1 MRKSFE
7 KAIFVI
13 LIYSLPAIVYGA
25 QAQGNSR
32 FAQKFQIPG
41 SAEIIVVAEGDLE
54 PRSIGSYALRVYG
67 GKSKKF
73 PTDDFITGVIRSRNG
88 RVDDVK
94 FEDVDD
100 DGKRD
105 IIVIIR
111 SAGSGGYIS
120 ADAFHYEKGELE
132 LIGSVSDLD
141 KNTDPIQGLRGKLKL
156 LSNNKTAD

>member
-1 MRKSFE
+1 MSRSFE
-7 KAIFVI
+7 RTIFVI
-13 LIYSLPAIVYGA
+13 LICSLPGIVYSA
-25 QAQGNSR
+25 QPRVNSR

-41 SAEIIVVAEGDLE
+41 SAEVIVVAEGDLE
-54 PRSIGSYALRVYG
+54 PRSIGSYALAVYG

-73 PTDDFITGVIRSRNG
+73 PTDDFITGVIRPRNG
-88 RVDDVK
+88 RVEDVK
-94 FEDVDD
+94 FEDVDN

-120 ADAFHYEKGELE
+120 ADAFHYEKRELE

-141 KNTDPIQGLRGKLKL
+141 KNTDPVQGLRDKLRL
-156 LSNNKTAD
+156 LSKNRTAD